1 MRLNLTTTTA
11 LPDNKLGGTFGQE
24 SVDAVWIIV
33 CTFIIF
39 TMQSGFA
46 MLESGL
52 NAIFKKCP
60 YLEFFHSLFSR
71 IWTKYGE
78 LTCESQT
85 NLRIQSQCGKIRTR
99 KTTLFT
105 QYVWTSFLKLFYFH
119 YCQPCCWLITFQL
132 SFLISPENK
141 RISRLFDGFRGIQ
154 TEKWQ
159 RMGWLSRNMNKTK
172 RTWHSVMTSNDSNE
186 HPMWIQFRLPVH
198 RKFFEIILLLNKYC
212 LERLSKNS
220 LR

>member
-71 IWTKYGE
+71 IWTEYGE
-78 LTCESQT
+78 LTCESQAK
-85 NLRIQSQCGKIRTR
+85 SPYSVPMR
-99 KTTLFT
+99 KNT
-105 QYVWTSFLKLFYFH
+105 
-119 YCQPCCWLITFQL
+119 
-132 SFLISPENK
+132 
-141 RISRLFDGFRGIQ
+141 D
-154 TEKWQ
+154 
-159 RMGWLSRNMNKTK
+159 
-172 RTWHSVMTSNDSNE
+172 
-186 HPMWIQFRLPVH
+186 
-198 RKFFEIILLLNKYC
+198 
-212 LERLSKNS
+212 
-220 LR
+220 